1 MYQTLLN
8 HIKNTYPEITDEDF
22 NMIIKTTSYKEY
34 CKKTTIWSEGD
45 YLKDIAFV
53 IKGCFRYF
61 NTNKEGE
68 ERNTH
73 FAVEDWW
80 IGDLNSIMDDQP
92 ALQSIEVLEDSKVLS
107 IKKSDYK
114 NLIENCVGFRRF
126 TQKKRDR
133 AYAATVKRLADMNE
147 RAEIRYE
154 NLIKKYPD
162 ALNRIPLYHI
172 ASYLGIEP
180 ESLSRLRKSM
190 AQSKKSHKFLSI

>member
-1 MYQTLLN
+1 MYQTLLT
-8 HIKNTYPEITDEDF
+8 HIRNTYPEITEEDF

-34 CKKTTIWSEGD
+34 CKKTIVWREGD
-45 YLKDIAFV
+45 FTKEIGFV

-61 NTNKEGE
+61 NINKDGE

-107 IKKSDYK
+107 IKKSDFNY
-114 NLIENCVGFRRF
+114 LIENCVGFRRF
-126 TQKKRDR
+126 THRKRNR
-133 AYAATVKRLADMNE
+133 AYAATVKRLADVNE
-147 RAEIRYE
+147 RAEVRYE

-172 ASYLGIEP
+172 ASYLGIKP
-180 ESLSRLRKSM
+180 ESLSRLRKSI
-190 AQSKKSHKFLSI
+190 AQSKKSQKIISS